1 MIGISVIGVAGVYWV
16 SAVLSLIAV
25 GCRSRSPRALPD
37 SPRPGPLEDLKE
49 GIRYTRS
56 KPELVRLLVM
66 SLGVVMFGF
75 AHQAFLPTVVADL
88 FDRSAGS
95 LGLLTTVA
103 AVGAVIT
110 SVALANTR
118 ENSSVVGR
126 TRRRTC
132 SVGDLLF
139 AVMPNFGLALGA
151 MFLVGCG
158 MSAFQSLNGS
168 LILSS
173 ADMEYHG
180 RVSHSSC

>member
-1 MIGISVIGVAGVYWV
+1 
-16 SAVLSLIAV
+16 
-25 GCRSRSPRALPD
+25 
-37 SPRPGPLEDLKE
+37 
-49 GIRYTRS
+49 
-56 KPELVRLLVM
+56 M

-110 SVALANTR
+110 SVALANTPR
-118 ENSSVVGR
+118 EQLRQRQNTAAYVFG
-126 TRRRTC
+126 
-132 SVGDLLF
+132 GAIILF

-151 MFLVGCG
+151 MFVVGCG

-180 RVSHSSC
+180 RASRSSC